1 MPAAFCSKLSRS
13 VGGTSSTPSSPV
25 GLRGTGISP
34 NITSA
39 NHAVSTAKTM
49 TAYIPVVANEQGP
62 EKVRMGVFWG
72 GGVLRKEF
80 AFCILLPQPLW
91 RTIQV
96 RSSLHGTAAQEP
108 PLVSAAILQVPCLNS
123 AGRRV
128 GWSGLRGCGI
138 KDPPP
143 SAAQIW
149 GGTRHAILWNCSG
162 RVAPTYNHP
171 WPLS

>member
-72 GGVLRKEF
+72 GEF
-80 AFCILLPQPLW
+80 C
-91 RTIQV
+91 V
-96 RSSLHGTAAQEP
+96 KSLHSVYCCPNRCGGQYRSAPLYTGQRPRNP
-108 PLVSAAILQVPCLNS
+108 PWSLPLFCRCLVSTLLGGALGGLDCVAA
-123 AGRRV
+123 A
-128 GWSGLRGCGI
+128 
-138 KDPPP
+138 
-143 SAAQIW
+143 
-149 GGTRHAILWNCSG
+149 
-162 RVAPTYNHP
+162 
-171 WPLS
+171 

>member
-80 AFCILLPQPLW
+80 CILYIAVPTGCGGQYRSAPLHTGQRPRNPPWSLPLFC
-91 RTIQV
+91 RC
-96 RSSLHGTAAQEP
+96 
-108 PLVSAAILQVPCLNS
+108 LVSTLLGGALGGLDCVAA
-123 AGRRV
+123 A
-128 GWSGLRGCGI
+128 
-138 KDPPP
+138 
-143 SAAQIW
+143 
-149 GGTRHAILWNCSG
+149 
-162 RVAPTYNHP
+162 
-171 WPLS
+171 